1 MSVLDSY
8 ERFLLANGSQITAVE
23 SSLRSLTYFLPGR
36 FKDAE
41 LAGEAIYSALNIL
54 GMYHD
59 SILIR
64 LLGPARQPSAIG
76 LKPTKAKAITSSSST
91 NGTGNFPALPATNDS
106 QLALASSTTEL
117 SPSSALSVAQ
127 TKAAVALR
135 DHTPSQHA
143 RYTHFF
149 SDNIRP
155 YHLIA
160 RILVIIKYVEL
171 LLEMFA
177 RRKLGESTAWNVV
190 AGIEAIKAALRIAIL
205 RLTVFRPTVE
215 PPIPEREVDP
225 AVLEQ
230 RTLAELAAA
239 AQPPPANMSASV
251 THLNGHVGGMS
262 GSVMNGHNLSSSV
275 QSLDSYS
282 SQRAASKEYWTGT
295 RTGYTLPTIASI
307 RARTGG
313 GTPANAA
320 EALKLARQ
328 SRHLAPPPPI
338 SSMSISTGS
347 SGSGSE
353 SEETLVG
360 TPLTDKEVN
369 EFLLSRTLT
378 PTDVRKPP
386 ELVRPLRGRVGV
398 TAELLWILRPLIY
411 VLAIRRY
418 GRKSTSPWVLSLSLE
433 LLARRLR
440 KRSFLNPDSFSSA
453 LITIPKSPT
462 AALGANP
469 LALALMGSNPIMGM
483 LAGLLGGG
491 LMGKAADEASRPISD
506 VEKHEWSRRD
516 RNLWWYLVR
525 GPAWYQWTRPKI
537 EGIAKATENR
547 ALLSILGG
555 VLRDYLPLLDQYYF
569 YTST

>member
-1 MSVLDSY
+1 MLDSY

-41 LAGEAIYSALNIL
+41 LAGEAIYSALNLL

-59 SILIR
+59 SILVR
-64 LLGPARQPSAIG
+64 LLAPYRQPTAIG
-76 LKPTKAKAITSSSST
+76 VKKQESSSALVVPSSST
-91 NGTGNFPALPATNDS
+91 
-106 QLALASSTTEL
+106 
-117 SPSSALSVAQ
+117 SSALSNVQ
-127 TKAAVALR
+127 NQAALALR

-149 SDNIRP
+149 SDHVHP
-155 YHLIA
+155 YRLLA
-160 RILVIIKYVEL
+160 QSLVIIKYVEL
-171 LLEMFA
+171 LLEMLA
-177 RRKLGESTAWNVV
+177 RRKLGEQSAWNVV
-190 AGIEAIKAALRIAIL
+190 ASIEAVKAMLRIALL
-205 RLTVFRPTVE
+205 RLTSSRPSVE

-230 RTLAELAAA
+230 QALADLAAA
-239 AQPPPANMSASV
+239 TAAQPQPTPSGLSASV
-251 THLNGHVGGMS
+251 PHLNGHAASMS
-262 GSVMNGHNLSSSV
+262 GSAVNGYALSSSMA
-275 QSLDSYS
+275 SLDQYHAS
-282 SQRAASKEYWTGT
+282 SSKPKEYWTGA

-307 RARTGG
+307 RARSGAHG
-313 GTPANAA
+313 PPANAA
-320 EALKLARQ
+320 EALQLARQ
-328 SRHLAPPPPI
+328 SRRGLPPPPI
-338 SSMSISTGS
+338 SSTSISTVS

-369 EFLLSRTLT
+369 DYLLSRTLT
-378 PTDVRKPP
+378 PTDVRKPV
-386 ELVRPLRGRVGV
+386 ELVRQLRGRVGL

-418 GRKSTSPWVLSLSLE
+418 GRKSTSPWLLSLSLE

-440 KRSFLNPDSFSSA
+440 KRSFLVPNSLS
-453 LITIPKSPT
+453 
-462 AALGANP
+462 AALFTMPSSPFASLSSHP
-469 LALALMGSNPIMGM
+469 LALAMGGGNPIIGL

-491 LMGKAADEASRPISD
+491 LLGKATDELSRPISD

-547 ALLSILGG
+547 AILSIVGG